1 MGGWGMKSDLDI
13 LRELIKDEALV
24 TVEKDEYDKNVLE
37 LKEPGEGESSR
48 YKINVCNTPED
59 TIAIKSDMFPPPEKI
74 YRGDRGERKRADYVI
89 IAKDGGKNWIIYIE
103 MKRGSHG
110 SARRIRQQLQGAK
123 CFIDYCRAVGRMFWG
138 ESGFLEEGDYQHRYV
153 SVKNIGVDK
162 RPLKE
167 PRKLPL
173 HDCPEDMLKIN
184 GPPQNR
190 IQFKKLSGRR
200 IG

>member
-1 MGGWGMKSDLDI
+1 MKSDLDI

-24 TVEKDEYDKNVLE
+24 TVEKDEYDKNILE

-74 YRGDRGERKRADYVI
+74 FRGDRGERKRADYVI
-89 IAKDGGKNWIIYIE
+89 IAKDGGENWIIYIE

-123 CFIDYCRAVGRMFWG
+123 CFIDYCRAVGQTFWG
-138 ESGFLEEGDYQHRYV
+138 ESGFLEEGDYQQRYV
-153 SVKNIGVDK
+153 SVKEIGVNK
-162 RPLKE
+162 RPSRE
-167 PRKLPL
+167 TRKPSL
-173 HDCPEDMLKIN
+173 HDCPENMLKIRAPSPKGIRFN
-184 GPPQNR
+184 QLVKPTN
-190 IQFKKLSGRR
+190 
-200 IG
+200 